1 MKRIR
6 LISLLLSWA
15 SFLCLCSVGFSSWYQ
30 FDPVN
35 YEAHGS
41 FVGYG
46 VIGMDE
52 CVYAEAG
59 SFRVFEYSSLS
70 FVESTSESKLET
82 DTGVISVIYVVDLAK
97 AKTAME
103 AAGKTWNGTLSIEIG
118 LSYENI
124 ADYGE
129 SGFAGLFG
137 PPVGATSDD
146 VKSVTAL
153 VNDSAPTGG
162 VTVGGEEIVL
172 TQVLE
177 GLGETGTVRLNVS
190 YRFNIPKCYA
200 DGTTVGNFRNHFGK
214 YLKTSDAEDKKATQF
229 VTEARITELLA

>member
-46 VIGMDE
+46 VVGMDE

-70 FVESTSESKLET
+70 FVESTSGGKVET
-82 DTGVISVIYVVDLAK
+82 DAGTISVIYVVDLQKAK
-97 AKTAME
+97 AAME
-103 AAGKTWNGTLSIEIG
+103 AAGKTWNGTLNIEIS

-177 GLGETGTVRLNVS
+177 GLGETGTVSLNVT
-190 YRFNIPKCYA
+190 YQFNIPKCYA
-200 DGTTVGNFRNHFGK
+200 DGATVGNFRTHFGK
-214 YLKTSDAEDKKATQF
+214 YLKTANAADGKATQF
-229 VTEARITELLA
+229 VTEARIAELLA